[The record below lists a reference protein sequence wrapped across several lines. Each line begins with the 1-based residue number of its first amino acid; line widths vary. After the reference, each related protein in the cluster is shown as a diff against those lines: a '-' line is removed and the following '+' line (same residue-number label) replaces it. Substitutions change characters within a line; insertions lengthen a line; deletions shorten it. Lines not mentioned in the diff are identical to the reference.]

1 MSGQLGMRA
10 TGVLPEPHLPPRKRT
25 VRTGAAWLSERA
37 DSNGLCKPRSC
48 TGDVMRRSL
57 LSFSPAARCA
67 NAIGTPAGRREKAS
81 ANMTQTAPWHAAGLC
96 SVSRGRWKW
105 ARARATYPKARAP
118 DRFLT
123 SAQETF
129 CCAFTALFV
138 QGEYGTRGSGHGHGQ
153 PACRLP
159 WEDQR
164 TFARVHLSAK
174 VEFT

>member
-48 TGDVMRRSL
+48 TGDGMRRSL

-81 ANMTQTAPWHAAGLC
+81 ANMTQTTPWQCCRFVLRVAGALEMGQGAC
-96 SVSRGRWKW
+96 HV
-105 ARARATYPKARAP
+105 PK
-118 DRFLT
+118 
-123 SAQETF
+123 
-129 CCAFTALFV
+129 
-138 QGEYGTRGSGHGHGQ
+138 GT
-153 PACRLP
+153 C
-159 WEDQR
+159 
-164 TFARVHLSAK
+164 T
-174 VEFT
+174 